1 MLKLIVL
8 IILFSF
14 ESGVEAWTWKHG
26 RFPLWQFTHFSELYL
41 FFMCLTVENPFF
53 CSLESTLRYRTIQK
67 NDFPYKPT
75 LRNIQWSKN
84 CNIAVVSSILN
95 NLKHYQFFKI
105 NSISSLTHDIPLL
118 CRSHM
123 SAHEAGRE
131 MAYQCE
137 HSRRIYRYKQR
148 IPYIQIEIGHSSPLH
163 SAVKHQTGCLKHPNV
178 AHGWSWQGNLFN

>member
-1 MLKLIVL
+1 MDLETWYIPIVTIYPL
-8 IILFSF
+8 QWTVSLFHVQKPNCWKSF
-14 ESGVEAWTWKHG
+14 
-26 RFPLWQFTHFSELYL
+26 
-41 FFMCLTVENPFF
+41 FF
-53 CSLESTLRYRTIQK
+53 CCSLVDFKVQDYTN

-84 CNIAVVSSILN
+84 CNIAVVSSIPN

-105 NSISSLTHDIPLL
+105 NSISTLTPDIPLL

-148 IPYIQIEIGHSSPLH
+148 IPYIQIEIRHSSPLH
-163 SAVKHQTGCLKHPNV
+163 SAVKHQTDCLKHPNV